1 MGIVGRLKS
10 EWAYLVGLRRALQQT
25 SSVEKTPHVTM
36 REMAEMVAAVHPQ
49 RIALVSP
56 QESYTYAELDYRS
69 NQYARWVLAQGL
81 KKGDCVALFMVNRAE
96 YVAAWLG
103 IVKAGCVAALLNNS
117 LNGRSLAHCVRI
129 AAAQFLIA
137 DASLMAAVDSAR
149 DFFDVRL
156 KVLTYGDK
164 RRGHDPRLDLA
175 LAEISGEPLSSA
187 ERVPLTIA
195 DRAIFVYTSGT
206 TGLPKAANISH
217 SRLLR
222 IMAGFAAAIDSKPDD
237 RIYVT
242 LPLYH
247 ATGGLC
253 AVGSMLW
260 VGGCSV
266 IAEKFSARQFWSDIV
281 TQKCT
286 FFVYVGEMCRYLL
299 AAPPSLNDAAHHLR
313 GCFGNGLR
321 GDIFEEFRDR
331 FHLTVIRE
339 FYAATEGNISLLNFD
354 SKPGAV
360 GRIPAWA
367 RSRLRVRIIEF
378 DIESEQP
385 VRGADGLFRECANG
399 ETGEVIGEI
408 VNDPKVP
415 TGSFDGYA
423 DKAATEKKILRDV
436 FKKGDAWFR
445 SGDLMKRD
453 ALGYF
458 YFIDRIGDT
467 FRWKGQNVST
477 GEVSAVLTSFPSV
490 EDANVYGVTI
500 PHVDGRAG
508 MAALSLS
515 DPAKFNLAN
524 LRQHLVENLPDYA
537 RPLFLRIQDHMDL
550 TGTFKQRKVDLVEQG
565 FDPAKT
571 SEPLWFN
578 DSGRGEF
585 VRIDGEVFDKLCNHG
600 FRF

>member
-1 MGIVGRLKS
+1 MTILGRLKS
-10 EWAYLVGLRRALQQT
+10 ELAYLHGLRRALQQT
-25 SSVEKTPHVTM
+25 GSVEKTPYVTL
-36 REMAEMVAAVHPQ
+36 REMAEMVASVHPDQ
-49 RIALVSP
+49 QALVSP
-56 QESYTYAELDYRS
+56 QESYTYGELDRRS

-81 KKGDCVALFMVNRAE
+81 KKGDCVALFMLNRAE

-129 AAAQFLIA
+129 AAAQLLIA
-137 DASLMAAVDSAR
+137 DANLMPAVDSAR

-156 KVLTYGDK
+156 KVLCYGDK
-164 RRGHDPRLDLA
+164 RRGHDLRLDLA
-175 LAEISGEPLSSA
+175 LQEVSGEPLNSA
-187 ERVPLTIA
+187 ERIPLTIA

-222 IMAGFAAAIDSKPDD
+222 IMAGFAAVTDAKPDD
-237 RIYVT
+237 RMYVT

-247 ATGGLC
+247 ATGGIC

-266 IAEKFSARQFWSDIV
+266 IAEKFSARHFWSDIV

-286 FFVYVGEMCRYLL
+286 QFAYVGEMCRYLL
-299 AAPPSLNDAAHHLR
+299 AAPPSLNDTAHHLR

-321 GDIFEEFRDR
+321 GDIFEAFRDR
-331 FHLTVIRE
+331 FRLPRIRE
-339 FYAATEGNISLLNFD
+339 FYAATEGNISLVNFD

-360 GRIPAWA
+360 GRIPPWA
-367 RSRLRVRIIEF
+367 KSKLRVRIIEF
-378 DIESEQP
+378 DIETEQP
-385 VRGADGLFRECANG
+385 LRGIDGFFRECANG

-453 ALGYF
+453 ARGYF
-458 YFIDRIGDT
+458 YFVDRIGDT

-477 GEVSAVLTSFPSV
+477 GEVSAALTGFPSV

-500 PHVDGRAG
+500 PFVDGRAG

-515 DPAKFNLAN
+515 DPANFNLAK
-524 LRQHLVENLPDYA
+524 LRDHLTENLPDYA

-565 FDPAKT
+565 FDPTKT
-571 SEPLWFN
+571 SEALWFN
-578 DSGRGEF
+578 DSVRNEF
-585 VRIDGEVFDKLCNHG
+585 VRIDADIFARIRRGE
-600 FRF
+600 FRL

>member
-1 MGIVGRLKS
+1 MTILGRLKS
-10 EWAYLVGLRRALQQT
+10 EWAYLQGLRRALQQT
-25 SSVEKTPHVTM
+25 GSVEKTPYVTL
-36 REMAEMVAAVHPQ
+36 REMLEMVAAVHPDQ
-49 RIALVSP
+49 PALVSP
-56 QESYTYAELDYRS
+56 QESYTYGELDHRS

-81 KKGDCVALFMVNRAE
+81 KKGDCVALFMLNRAE

-129 AAAQFLIA
+129 ASAQFLVA
-137 DASLMAAVDSAR
+137 DANLMPAVDSAR

-156 KVLTYGDK
+156 KVLCYGDK
-164 RRGHDPRLDLA
+164 RRGHDPRLDLT
-175 LAEISGEPLSSA
+175 LQEVSGEPLNSA

-222 IMAGFAAAIDSKPDD
+222 IMAGFAAVTDAKPDD
-237 RIYVT
+237 RMYVT

-247 ATGGLC
+247 ATGGIC
-253 AVGSMLW
+253 AVGAMLW

-266 IAEKFSARQFWSDIV
+266 IAEKFSARQFWTDIV
-281 TQKCT
+281 TNKCT
-286 FFVYVGEMCRYLL
+286 QFAYVGEMCRYLL
-299 AAPPSLNDAAHHLR
+299 AAPPSLNDTAHHLR

-321 GDIFEEFRDR
+321 SDIFEAFRDR
-331 FHLTVIRE
+331 FRLPQIRE
-339 FYAATEGNISLLNFD
+339 FYAATEGNISLVNFD

-367 RSRLRVRIIEF
+367 KNKLRVRIIKF
-378 DIESEQP
+378 DIETEQP
-385 VRGADGLFRECANG
+385 LRGADGFFSECAKD

-415 TGSFDGYA
+415 IGSFDGYA

-453 ALGYF
+453 ADGYF
-458 YFIDRIGDT
+458 YFVDRIGDT

-490 EDANVYGVTI
+490 EDANIYGVTI
-500 PHVDGRAG
+500 PLVDGRAG

-515 DPAKFNLAN
+515 DPANFNLVK
-524 LRQHLVENLPDYA
+524 LREHLIENLPDYA
-537 RPLFLRIQDHMDL
+537 RPLFLRVQDHMDL

-565 FDPAKT
+565 FDPARINDA
-571 SEPLWFN
+571 LWFN
-578 DSGRGEF
+578 DSVRGEF
-585 VRIDGEVFDKLCNHG
+585 VRIDADIFARICRGE
-600 FRF
+600 FRL

>member
-1 MGIVGRLKS
+1 MGIIARLKS
-10 EWAYLVGLRRALQQT
+10 EWAYLHGLRRALQQT
-25 SSVEKTPHVTM
+25 SAVERTPHITM
-36 REMAEMVAAVHPQ
+36 REMAETVAAVHPDKM
-49 RIALVSP
+49 ALISQ
-56 QESYTYAELDYRS
+56 QESYTYGELDRRA
-69 NQYARWVLAQGL
+69 NQYARWALAQGL
-81 KKGDCVALFMVNRAE
+81 KKGDCVALFMLNRAE
-96 YVAAWLG
+96 YIAAWLG

-129 AAAQFLIA
+129 ASAQVLIA
-137 DASLMAAVDSAR
+137 DASLMPAVDSAR

-156 KVLTYGDK
+156 KVLCYGDK
-164 RRGHDPRLDLA
+164 RRGHDPRLDLI
-175 LAEISGEPLSSA
+175 LQEISGDALTSA

-206 TGLPKAANISH
+206 TGLPKAANIRH

-222 IMAGFAAAIDSKPDD
+222 IMAGFSVVTNAKPDD
-237 RIYVT
+237 RMYVT

-247 ATGGLC
+247 ATGGIC
-253 AVGSMLW
+253 AVGAMLW
-260 VGGCSV
+260 VGGCTV

-286 FFVYVGEMCRYLL
+286 QFVYVGEMCRYLL
-299 AAPPSLNDAAHHLR
+299 AAPTSLNETAHHLR
-313 GCFGNGLR
+313 SCFGNGLR
-321 GDIFEEFRDR
+321 GDIFEAFRDR
-331 FHLTVIRE
+331 FCIPKITE
-339 FYAATEGNISLLNFD
+339 FYAATEGNISLVNFD
-354 SKPGAV
+354 SMPGAV

-367 RSRLRVRIIEF
+367 KNKLRVRIIEF

-385 VRGADGLFRECANG
+385 IRSADGFFQECANG

-415 TGSFDGYA
+415 IGSFDGYA
-423 DKAATEKKILRDV
+423 DQAATEKKILRDV

-458 YFIDRIGDT
+458 YFVDRIGDT

-477 GEVSAVLTSFPSV
+477 GEVSAVITAFPSV

-515 DPAKFNLAN
+515 DPAKFKLENF
-524 LRQHLVENLPDYA
+524 RQHLIENLPDYA

-550 TGTFKQRKVDLVEQG
+550 TGTFKQRKVDLVSQG

-571 SEPLWFN
+571 PESLWFN
-578 DSGRGEF
+578 DNAKAEF
-585 VRIDGEVFDKLCNHG
+585 VRIDAAIFEKLCTG
-600 FRF
+600 GYRF